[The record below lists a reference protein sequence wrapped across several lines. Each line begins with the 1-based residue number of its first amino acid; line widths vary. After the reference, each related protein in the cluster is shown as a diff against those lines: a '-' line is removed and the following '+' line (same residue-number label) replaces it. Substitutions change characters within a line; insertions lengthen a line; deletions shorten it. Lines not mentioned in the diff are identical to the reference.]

1 MLGYRR
7 FHTAGGQYHQGLKR
21 LKKERIVSEP
31 KKKRKDGNEVVGQV
45 IQSWGTPSSQI
56 YK

>member
-7 FHTAGGQYHQGLKR
+7 FHTAGGQYHQGRKR

-45 IQSWGTPSSQI
+45 
-56 YK
+56 K